1 MIPIKIGIV
10 KKFEIDNVMNDFKTQ
25 TQGISR
31 T

>member
-10 KKFEIDNVMNDFKTQ
+10 EKIGIDNVMNDFKTQ
-25 TQGISR
+25 QGINR

>member
-10 KKFEIDNVMNDFKTQ
+10 KKIEIGNVMNDFKTQ
-25 TQGISR
+25 GINR

>member
-10 KKFEIDNVMNDFKTQ
+10 GKVGINNVMNDFKTQ
-25 TQGISR
+25 GINR

>member
-10 KKFEIDNVMNDFKTQ
+10 EKFEIGNVMNDFKTR
-25 TQGISR
+25 QGINR

>member
-10 KKFEIDNVMNDFKTQ
+10 EKFEIGNVMNDFKTQ
-25 TQGISR
+25 GINR

>member
-10 KKFEIDNVMNDFKTQ
+10 GRIGIDNVMNDFKTQ
-25 TQGISR
+25 GINR

>member
-10 KKFEIDNVMNDFKTQ
+10 GKIGINNVMNDFKTQ
-25 TQGISR
+25 GINR

>member
-10 KKFEIDNVMNDFKTQ
+10 GKIGIDNVMNDFKTQ
-25 TQGISR
+25 GINR